1 MKKLSLLLL
10 VLFLLAPGALAQDME
25 HEPWT
30 CPEGYD
36 GQTLS
41 IFNWSTYI
49 AEDTVPNFEA
59 ACGVTV
65 NYDIYESNEAM
76 LARIRQGNPGYDIIV
91 PSGGTVQRMAE
102 EMLLIPLDLDMIPNV
117 ANVIPDLLG
126 AAYDPENEYSLPYQ
140 WGTVGVGY
148 RTEAFPDGITSWD
161 QVWEHDGPVAWLD
174 DRQTMLGIAHLF
186 LGNDPNSTDAEEI
199 SAARDFLIER
209 GGNVVTVAADDGQV
223 LLERGDVDIAIEYN
237 GDILQISWDCEC
249 DDYAYAIPDEGSNV
263 WIDNLSIPLDAP
275 NPELAMVFIDY
286 ILDAKVGAD
295 LTNYIW
301 YASPNQASIESGYI
315 DEDILNDPA
324 IFPPAEQ
331 VAKLFAIIDVGAEAE
346 ELINN
351 AWDELLIFL
360 GQ

>member
-1 MKKLSLLLL
+1 MKKILLFLSLLLL
-10 VLFLLAPGALAQDME
+10 LTPLALAEDME

-76 LARIRQGNPGYDIIV
+76 LARIRQGNPGYDIVV

-102 EMLLIPLDLDMIPNV
+102 EDLLIPLDMDMIPNV

-126 AAYDPENEYSLPYQ
+126 AAYDPDNMYSLPYQ

-148 RTEAFPDGITSWD
+148 RTEVFPDGITSWD

-186 LGNDPNSTDAEEI
+186 LGNDPNTTEADEI
-199 SAARDFLIER
+199 SAARDYLLEK

-263 WIDNLSIPLDAP
+263 WIDNLSIPVDAP
-275 NPELAMVFIDY
+275 NPALANVFIDY

-301 YASPNQASIESGYI
+301 YASPNQASIESGFI
-315 DEDILNDPA
+315 DEEILSDPA